1 LFRQNVS
8 ELAEPLSLRVRIVGA
23 GTVSFESLVL
33 LDQILEST
41 LVHHLLLY
49 LRLRLLLRLLLLGW
63 RLLLV
68 RLRLLT
74 HGVSRARRPAG

>member
-1 LFRQNVS
+1 MS

-49 LRLRLLLRLLLLGW
+49 LLLLLWLLLLGW

-74 HGVSRARRPAG
+74 HGVRRARRPAG

>member
-33 LDQILEST
+33 LDQFLEST
-41 LVHHLLLY
+41 LVHHLL
-49 LRLRLLLRLLLLGW
+49 LLLRLLLLGW

-68 RLRLLT
+68 RLRLVT
-74 HGVSRARRPAG
+74 HGVRRARRPAG